1 MNSCTALRLRGGF
14 TSLAVSPSIVH
25 RVTEIPEHLLKRS
38 QQARGAAGGAPGTEV
53 TPAAG
58 ADVAAGS
65 STSSST
71 TEVAPATPAGKAVRT
86 ESAAPVGPPPVKPDS
101 PVVAAYKARNKI
113 PVWAMMT
120 LSLLPV
126 WAFMYLRMLQPT
138 TAAAKGPLGQG
149 VTVYNQCASCHGGG
163 GEGGVG
169 YAFKDGSVLTTFP
182 HIEDQLR
189 WVKFGSDA
197 YIAAGVEIAGD
208 PNRAGGAHV
217 AGTTGAPMPAAGL
230 GLGLT
235 DAEILAVVC
244 HERYDLG
251 GAVEE
256 GVEFEKWCSE
266 ESEIFLALEAGTAT
280 FANVHEQFEGVMQI
294 GEAPRAG
301 TSANG

>member
-1 MNSCTALRLRGGF
+1 M
-14 TSLAVSPSIVH
+14 
-25 RVTEIPEHLLKRS
+25 
-38 QQARGAAGGAPGTEV
+38 
-53 TPAAG
+53 
-58 ADVAAGS
+58 
-65 STSSST
+65 
-71 TEVAPATPAGKAVRT
+71 RT

-101 PVVAAYKARNKI
+101 PVVAAYKARKKI

-138 TAAAKGPLGQG
+138 TAAAKGPLGEG
-149 VTVYNQCASCHGGG
+149 ATVYNQCASCHGND

-169 YAFKDGSVLTTFP
+169 YAFEDGAVLATFP

-197 YIAAGVEIAGD
+197 YIATGVEIAGD
-208 PNRAGGAHV
+208 PNRAGGPHI
-217 AGTTGAPMPAAGL
+217 TGATGVMPA
-230 GLGLT
+230 LGLT
-235 DAEILAVVC
+235 DVEILAVVC

-251 GAVEE
+251 GAVAE
-256 GVEFEKWCSE
+256 GPEFEKWCSE

-280 FANVHEQFEGVMQI
+280 FADVHVQFEGVMQI